1 MKHLKKLSGGT
12 ADMKD
17 ERILL
22 TGSSGTLGFHLL
34 RQLER
39 QQGSKVMAL
48 LRANSR
54 LPTANA
60 DVRFERVDFFDR
72 PAIEALVRDFQPTCV
87 IHCAASG
94 MQFPKPKWFD
104 LIRFNVEVS
113 LSLCECVATIPGC
126 RFVYVSTGLSYRD
139 QCRPLR
145 ESDPLDTLH
154 PYGASKAAADILMRS
169 AAAEFGVPLI
179 VVRPFSFTG
188 QGDDGTRL
196 FPALLRAAAER
207 IPLELSPG
215 DQVRDHCS
223 GEDVAAGIIS
233 ATFPQSAVARSGIY
247 NLGSGNSSP
256 LRALLEDIVA
266 QLGLDIDLRFGA
278 RDYARFEPMFLV
290 ADISLAERELG
301 WRPTTNLAHSV
312 WRLAQASFPSLQL
325 TEPKEWI

>member
-1 MKHLKKLSGGT
+1 M
-12 ADMKD
+12 
-17 ERILL
+17 L

-34 RQLER
+34 RQLEQHQR
-39 QQGSKVMAL
+39 AKVMAL

-54 LPTANA
+54 MPTAGA

-72 PAIEALVRDFQPTCV
+72 PAIEALVADFQPTCV

-113 LSLCECVATIPGC
+113 LSLCECVASISGC

-139 QCRPLR
+139 LGRPLR

-169 AAAEFGVPLI
+169 AAAEFRVPLV

-196 FPALLRAAAER
+196 FPTLLRAAAER
-207 IPLELSPG
+207 LPMELSPG
-215 DQVRDHCS
+215 DQVRDHCA
-223 GEDVAAGIIS
+223 GEDVAAGIIA
-233 ATFPQSAVARSGIY
+233 ATFPQSPDAARSKIY

-256 LRALLEDIVA
+256 LREMLEDIVA
-266 QLGLDIDLRFGA
+266 QLGLDVDLRFGA

-290 ADISLAERELG
+290 ADIARAKSELG

-312 WRLAQASFPSLQL
+312 WRLAQASFPSLKL